1 MTDNMYWSYHLASM
15 QVYEEAHVV
24 EMGGMLLWKIHT
36 PNDLTAI
43 VRIMFFALHML
54 LSLQCPGAAKVIQKL
69 TTLPSISLRLS
80 VNRTDFITN
89 CQSYTDWIITL
100 SSLQGYTDCIIT
112 LSSLQ
117 SYIDWIITLSS
128 LQVYIYCIITLSSW
142 RGYIDYI
149 ILQSLHYRLTQT
161 VKLQCLF
168 YRVA

>member
-1 MTDNMYWSYHLASM
+1 M

-36 PNDLTAI
+36 LTAI

-89 CQSYTDWIITL
+89 CQSYTD
-100 SSLQGYTDCIIT
+100 
-112 LSSLQ
+112 
-117 SYIDWIITLSS
+117 
-128 LQVYIYCIITLSSW
+128 
-142 RGYIDYI
+142 
-149 ILQSLHYRLTQT
+149 
-161 VKLQCLF
+161 
-168 YRVA
+168 

>member
-1 MTDNMYWSYHLASM
+1 MTDNVYWSYHLASM

-100 SSLQGYTDCIIT
+100 SSLQGYTDCII
-112 LSSLQ
+112 
-117 SYIDWIITLSS
+117 ILSS

-142 RGYIDYI
+142 RGYIDCI

>member
-1 MTDNMYWSYHLASM
+1 MTHNVYWSYHLASM

-89 CQSYTDWIITL
+89 CQSYRGWIITL

-142 RGYIDYI
+142 RGYIDCI
-149 ILQSLHYRLTQT
+149 ICKVFITGLHRL
-161 VKLQCLF
+161 
-168 YRVA
+168 

>member
-1 MTDNMYWSYHLASM
+1 MTHNMYWSYHLASM

-89 CQSYTDWIITL
+89 CQSYRGWIITL
-100 SSLQGYTDCIIT
+100 SSLQGYTDC
-112 LSSLQ
+112 
-117 SYIDWIITLSS
+117 IITLSS

-142 RGYIDYI
+142 RGYIDCI

-161 VKLQCLF
+161 VKLQWLF
-168 YRVA
+168 YRVT

>member
-1 MTDNMYWSYHLASM
+1 MTDNVYWSYHLASM

-100 SSLQGYTDCIIT
+100 SSLQGYIDWIIT

-117 SYIDWIITLSS
+117 GYTDCIITLSS

-142 RGYIDYI
+142 RGYIDCI